1 MRSFSRR
8 LLIGMSVLLLPSAAG
23 AALLPCDSRNIAS
36 RMSHHFN
43 DAQETRKSPRRAR
56 GLENLVETG
65 KGPAEGLYVPK
76 NYQSRYCEADLRLD
90 DGSSLHVFIIT
101 IGVPDTPA
109 ESSPTIET
117 CWADPRFPRF
127 SEGCAMEIAPSR
139 RK

>member
-1 MRSFSRR
+1 
-8 LLIGMSVLLLPSAAG
+8 MSLLLLPSAAS
-23 AALLPCDSRNIAS
+23 AALLPCGSKDIAS

-43 DAQETRKSPRRAR
+43 DAQETRKSLRRAR

-65 KGPAEGLYVPK
+65 TGPTEGPYVPK
-76 NYQSRYCEADLRLD
+76 NYQSRYCEGDLRLD

-117 CWADPRFPRF
+117 CWADKRFPRF
-127 SEGCAMEIAPSR
+127 SEGCSTEIAPAR